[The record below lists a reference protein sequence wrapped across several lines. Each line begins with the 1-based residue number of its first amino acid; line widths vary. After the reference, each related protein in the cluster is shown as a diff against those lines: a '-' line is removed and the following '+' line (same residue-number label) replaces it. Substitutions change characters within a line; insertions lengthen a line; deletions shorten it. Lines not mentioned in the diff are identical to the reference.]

1 MKRVLSLMLS
11 AVVGLSG
18 MVGFA
23 EEKAMTTMK
32 PILISAPLGIE
43 VRLDDA
49 VIESDVDASVID
61 GVLMLPLKAVAESL
75 GYKVTWN
82 GETRTVEMLQG
93 VRWTSVKIGENSYF
107 KNKMAP
113 QPLSA
118 APRIVSGR
126 TMVPAEFFVEMLGHD
141 LTVED
146 GTVIFFGEETSSLEP
161 SIHRGYI
168 HDIAVR
174 DDGWNTITITSVEGS
189 DDMMHHTVLHTSP
202 QTTYFQREVKVGDF
216 ISAASAQVMTMSIP
230 GQTSAYIVY

>member
-11 AVVGLSG
+11 AVVGLSS

-23 EEKAMTTMK
+23 EEKVTTTMI
-32 PILISAPLGIE
+32 PVLISAPLGIE
-43 VRLDDA
+43 VKLDDA
-49 VIESDVDASVID
+49 IIESDVDANVID

-82 GETRTVEMLQG
+82 GETRTVELLQG
-93 VRWTSVKIGENSYF
+93 PRWTSVKIGENSYF
-107 KNKMAP
+107 KSKMAP

-118 APRIVSGR
+118 APVIVSGR

-141 LTVED
+141 LMVED

-168 HDIAVR
+168 HDITIG
-174 DDGWNTITITSVEGS
+174 DDGLKTITITSVEGS
-189 DDMMHHTVLHTSP
+189 DDMMHHTVLHTSS

-216 ISAASAQVMTMSIP
+216 ISAASAQFMTMSIP